1 MSPARE
7 RVSSA
12 PSPLKYALA
21 ERSDGERNQREFNMA
36 TISMRSM
43 IASVANAFLVT
54 TLFVS
59 APGNTSHA
67 QSTPKRVGI
76 LINGSHSPLF
86 ESIKKTMLS
95 DFQALGYADG
105 TIVIEPRFAEQKL
118 DRLPELAADL
128 LKAKV
133 DLLVAP
139 GGPAAAAS
147 QKATTET
154 PIIFA
159 IVTDPVA
166 IKLVAS
172 MDKPGANITGLTS
185 LDPQQAAEQMALLKT
200 ILPNMKRIA
209 IMSDATIPGGDAQ
222 GMAPI
227 DRANAAAARS
237 LGLEPHVL
245 KIKSAADI
253 DPAIEGARKDGADA
267 LLVLEVPIPFSNRK
281 PIAESATRN
290 RLPAMFPGG
299 QSDAGGVI
307 TYGTNV
313 ANTWRQIPAIADKI
327 FKGTKPGD
335 IPVTVVA
342 KRELIINQQA
352 AQSIG
357 LNLPQDIVKRAD
369 RVIQ

>member
-1 MSPARE
+1 MASI
-7 RVSSA
+7 SS
-12 PSPLKYALA
+12 
-21 ERSDGERNQREFNMA
+21 RGVV
-36 TISMRSM
+36 
-43 IASVANAFLVT
+43 ASVAGAFLVSL
-54 TLFVS
+54 TLFS
-59 APGNTSHA
+59 SNITSHA
-67 QSTPKRVGI
+67 QSTPKRIGI
-76 LINGSHSPLF
+76 LINGNPSPLF
-86 ESIKKTMLS
+86 EATKTTMLN
-95 DFQALGYADG
+95 DFRALGYADG
-105 TIVIEPRFAEQKL
+105 AIVIEPRFAELKL
-118 DRLPELAADL
+118 DRLPELAAEL
-128 LKAKV
+128 VKAKV
-133 DLLVAP
+133 DVIAAF

-147 QKATTET
+147 QKATAET
-154 PIIFA
+154 PVIFA

-166 IKLVAS
+166 LKLVAS

-200 ILPNMKRIA
+200 ILPGMKRIA
-209 IMSDATIPGGDAQ
+209 IMSDATIPGGDEQ

-227 DRANAAAARS
+227 DRANAAAART

-245 KIKSAADI
+245 KIKSATDI
-253 DPAIEGARKDGADA
+253 DPTIEAAKRDGADA

-281 PIAESATRN
+281 PIAEAATKH

-313 ANTWRQIPAIADKI
+313 AHTWRQIPAIADKI

-335 IPVTVVA
+335 IPVSVIG

-352 AQSIG
+352 AQSVGITIP
-357 LNLPQDIVKRAD
+357 PQVLQRAD